1 MNNPLSR
8 IVETLPMD
16 FFRSLE
22 EEVVASFGQAL
33 QITNQRYE
41 VPEQKA
47 MLAQNRHALCEGAF
61 RRVANM
67 HGLTAYASDTT
78 PKGGVFSWAGKDNI
92 FLLRGNIQ
100 NHCGTPR
107 PTKFRRQW
115 STVNEWLSPLQL
127 NLLDETT
134 EPSNDGL
141 CAMLVVSAHK
151 SQQGDPSIPA
161 FIGIGV
167 PSSDLSTWKVLKPI
181 NNILALYHDMETEKQ
196 APREAFVEIKDR
208 AIPVLKKR
216 PDGNRV

>member
-8 IVETLPMD
+8 IVNTLPVD

-22 EEVVASFGQAL
+22 EEIVVSFGQAL
-33 QITNQRYE
+33 HVTNQQYE
-41 VPEQKA
+41 APERKA
-47 MLAQNRHALCEGAF
+47 MLAQNRHALCEAAF

-67 HGLTAYASDTT
+67 HGLEAYASDTN
-78 PKGGVFSWAGKDNI
+78 PKGGVFSWAGKDNL

-115 STVNEWLSPLQL
+115 STVNEWLSPLQF
-127 NLLDETT
+127 NLLDETP
-134 EPSNDGL
+134 EPSSDGL

-151 SQQGDPSIPA
+151 SQHGDSSIPA

-167 PSSDLSTWKVLKPI
+167 PSSNLSSWKVLKPI
-181 NNILALYHDMETEKQ
+181 SDILALYHDMDAEQK
-196 APREAFVEIKDR
+196 APREAIVEIRDH

-216 PDGNRV
+216 SDKNGA